1 MASKFRYW
9 QNRTL
14 VASAA
19 GYVAYYF
26 VRKNLSVAM
35 PGMQQDFG
43 ITKADL
49 GLFLTL
55 HGLLYGISKF
65 VNGLWGDRVNARYF
79 MVAGLVLSVLAN
91 AIAGFSVSAT
101 MFGCFWILNGW
112 FQGMGFPPCAR
123 LLSHWYPPE
132 KLATKMAIW
141 NTSHSV
147 GAGLVLVLCGYVVVL
162 GWRWCFWVPAMISTA
177 AAVALWIALR
187 DTPRSVGLAELENT
201 EVAADNTGES
211 PPSDF
216 YGFVQKQVF
225 RNPFIWIV
233 SMAQFFVYTL
243 RYAVLDWGPTLLH
256 EFKGYSL
263 HNAGWLVAGFEI
275 SGVAGMLVAG
285 WLTDRLFGG
294 RGARMCVF
302 CMALACLFL
311 LLFWKMPAVPP
322 WVSAMFLS
330 GAGFF
335 IYGPQSLVGTIATNL
350 ATKRAAA
357 TAIGFT
363 SLFAYA
369 STVLSGWG
377 IGIVVERYGWNA
389 AFGLLVGAGVLG
401 MMLFI
406 LAWPAK
412 AHGYRE
418 RV

>member
-1 MASKFRYW
+1 
-9 QNRTL
+9 
-14 VASAA
+14 
-19 GYVAYYF
+19 
-26 VRKNLSVAM
+26 
-35 PGMQQDFG
+35 
-43 ITKADL
+43 
-49 GLFLTL
+49 
-55 HGLLYGISKF
+55 
-65 VNGLWGDRVNARYF
+65 
-79 MVAGLVLSVLAN
+79 
-91 AIAGFSVSAT
+91 
-101 MFGCFWILNGW
+101 
-112 FQGMGFPPCAR
+112 
-123 LLSHWYPPE
+123 
-132 KLATKMAIW
+132 
-141 NTSHSV
+141 
-147 GAGLVLVLCGYVVVL
+147 
-162 GWRWCFWVPAMISTA
+162 
-177 AAVALWIALR
+177 
-187 DTPRSVGLAELENT
+187 
-201 EVAADNTGES
+201 
-211 PPSDF
+211 
-216 YGFVQKQVF
+216 
-225 RNPFIWIV
+225 
-233 SMAQFFVYTL
+233 
-243 RYAVLDWGPTLLH
+243 
-256 EFKGYSL
+256 
-263 HNAGWLVAGFEI
+263 
-275 SGVAGMLVAG
+275 MLVAG

-377 IGIVVERYGWNA
+377 MGIVVERYGWNA